1 MTAQDSPYVPQPTM
15 GPGPVGQVRSTGTC
29 FVLTI
34 VTLGIY
40 TLVWYY
46 KTHEEL
52 KRHSGA
58 GIGGVVALLLA
69 LFLGI
74 AMPFLSAH
82 EVGKLY
88 ERSGQPAPVSAI
100 TGLWTLIP
108 LLGLIIWFVKT
119 NGALNSYW
127 ESLGVS

>member
-1 MTAQDSPYVPQPTM
+1 MTQESQYAPQPAM
-15 GPGPVGQVRSTGTC
+15 GPGPLGQTRGTGMC

-40 TLVWYY
+40 TFVWYY

-52 KRHSGA
+52 KRHTGQ

-69 LFLGI
+69 LFVGI
-74 AMPFLSAH
+74 AMPFLTAH
-82 EVGKLY
+82 EAGKLY
-88 ERSGQPAPVSAI
+88 ERRGQEAPVSAI

-119 NGALNSYW
+119 NGALNGYW
-127 ESLGVS
+127 ESLGAS

>member
-1 MTAQDSPYVPQPTM
+1 MSQQDQSIVQPN
-15 GPGPVGQVRSTGTC
+15 GQSGPVGETRATGMC

-52 KRHSGA
+52 KRHTGV
-58 GIGGVVALLLA
+58 GIGGVVALLLG
-69 LFLGI
+69 LFVGI
-74 AMPFLSAH
+74 AMPFLTAH
-82 EVGKLY
+82 EVGKMY
-88 ERSGQPAPVSAI
+88 ERRGQEAPVSAI
-100 TGLWTLIP
+100 TGLWALIP

-119 NGALNSYW
+119 NSAVNAYW
-127 ESLGVS
+127 EPLGAS

>member
-1 MTAQDSPYVPQPTM
+1 MSQDQSIVQPN
-15 GPGPVGQVRSTGTC
+15 GQSGPVGQIRGTGMC
-29 FVLTI
+29 FLLTI

-40 TLVWYY
+40 TFVWYY

-52 KRHSGA
+52 KRHTGV

-69 LFLGI
+69 LFVGI
-74 AMPFLSAH
+74 AMPFLTAH
-82 EVGKLY
+82 EVGKMY
-88 ERSGQPAPVSAI
+88 ERRGQAAPVSAI

-119 NGALNSYW
+119 NSALNAYW
-127 ESLGVS
+127 EPLGAS